1 MKTMINDRTLSYIR
15 FNEDHIKKS
24 ELDAYVKAVK
34 MCGADYIELGTA
46 AAKLIDADDYSEQY
60 ILNVRSAY
68 DLGFCAVMRFAYVTI
83 PFSCAEWIEKVPD
96 DQPVIIE
103 APVDEYSAIPILLY
117 LRRFTFIRRVAA
129 VRLTGI
135 MGDSV
140 EALVKWC
147 RKNYFTPVDI
157 CPLNTM
163 LTGASDAVAASEAGV
178 PMLTLSFGRG
188 YYYTSMEQYLID
200 LHINRRAV
208 IKADVIKAICVA
220 SLLFTD
226 IFGMLP
232 AGLAGIIDGTADTMT
247 AVFDVESGV
256 MYRPYRALKRQKAE
270 PHEGTVERRIKSL
283 GLELEIETA
292 IIDMLKKVDFSFYK
306 EITKRNIID

>member
-1 MKTMINDRTLSYIR
+1 MLNDRTLSYIR

-24 ELDAYVKAVK
+24 ELEAYVKAVK
-34 MCGADYIELGTA
+34 MCGADYIEIGTA
-46 AAKLIDADDYSEQY
+46 AAKLLDADDYSEQY
-60 ILNVRSAY
+60 ILNVRSPY

-83 PFSCAEWIEKVPD
+83 PFAHAEWTEKVPD

-103 APVDEYSAIPILLY
+103 TPVDEYSAIPILLF
-117 LRRFTFIRRVAA
+117 LRRFTFMKRVAA

-135 MGDSV
+135 MGDSA

-163 LTGASDAVAASEAGV
+163 LTGASDAVTVSEAGAA
-178 PMLTLSFGRG
+178 MLTLSFGRG

-200 LHINRRAV
+200 LHISRRAV
-208 IKADVIKAICVA
+208 IKADIIKAICVA

-256 MYRPYRALKRQKAE
+256 MYRPYRATKRPKAE
-270 PHEGTVERRIKSL
+270 QHEGTVERRIKSL
-283 GLELEIETA
+283 GLEIEIETA